1 MPDGPPAGPLPEG
14 LLPDDFAAQLGRLL
28 APGEADAA
36 GEVIAEAARLDD
48 LALEGFLD
56 LFAARVRRST
66 TPIAA
71 AELRE
76 LLLAVH
82 SVAPDAG

>member
-14 LLPDDFAAQLGRLL
+14 LLPDDFAAQLARLL

-36 GEVIAEAARLDD
+36 AEVIAEAARLDD

-56 LFAARVRRST
+56 LFEARVRRSA

-76 LLLAVH
+76 LLLSVH
-82 SVAPDAG
+82 SVPPDGG